1 MSAGYPAYSPLIP
14 NLHVYLPLKKNV
26 SFLMIDTAS
35 KDVLQKS
42 GLSSMAG
49 ILGRSGRLGGI
60 ILLVVVTVVGV
71 VAAVV
76 VVEMGV
82 VVEMVVVVV
91 VNLVLI
97 VVVGVGR
104 SGLWEDGLYTGMSPH
119 ILSFFEPIKK
129 TQIAFNIFCELYYN
143 Y

>member
-1 MSAGYPAYSPLIP
+1 MSAGYPAYSPLMP

-26 SFLMIDTAS
+26 SFLIIDTAS

-49 ILGRSGRLGGI
+49 TLGRSGRLGGI
-60 ILLVVVTVVGV
+60 VLPVVVTIVGV

-76 VVEMGV
+76 VVEMV
-82 VVEMVVVVV
+82 VMVMVG
-91 VNLVLI
+91 LVLV
-97 VVVGVGR
+97 VVVGVGVGM

-119 ILSFFEPIKK
+119 ILSFFEPKKK
-129 TQIAFNIFCELYYN
+129 T
-143 Y
+143 